1 MIRLI
6 RILAI
11 AVAVGSALPYDDK
24 QVAKAETNTDE
35 CRKKHADNRALA
47 EVLRQRHCA
56 LFDELAK
63 EKRKA
68 YEDRKRRERERVA
81 EDARG

>member
-1 MIRLI
+1 MIRM
-6 RILAI
+6 
-11 AVAVGSALPYDDK
+11 AVIFAALMAVSSALAYDDK
-24 QVAKAETNTDE
+24 QVKKAEADADE
-35 CRKKHADNRALA
+35 CRKKYADNRALA

-81 EDARG
+81 EDARR